1 MNRQIRSRRATLVL
15 WLTLVPFRAA
25 HLAGAGSGLLRA
37 VSLAFLAAG
46 SAHAAPD
53 WPELPLPPKADVQ
66 WIAQS
71 MRVNGMPTRV
81 QQFQS
86 RASRAEIVEYYRA
99 HWMGGYPQ
107 KPSVKAVKDSTVVG
121 QRHGPYLMTVTV
133 RDAPRDGS
141 QGLIAVA
148 QVAGSKVD
156 LEPGELPLMP
166 GAHVVRVVESDDPGK
181 HSRDLIVIN
190 PQPPRS
196 VAQFYLASLQN
207 AGWQRVQL
215 NDIPHTERGGGGS
228 FMAFA
233 RGGSEMQ
240 ISVVEP
246 AKSKGTWLIANQVT
260 KDTGPGSF

>member
-121 QRHGPYLMTVTV
+121 QRHGPYLMTVT
-133 RDAPRDGS
+133 
-141 QGLIAVA
+141 
-148 QVAGSKVD
+148 AGSKVD